1 MAESNETTAKKSN
14 GAFIAIILV
23 LLVGL
28 AVLATMWSSKNSQL
42 NDCSNENKL
51 LKSDMAG
58 MDQMMEGYVGNLS
71 SDLKTDFQN
80 MLKTYDAL
88 IEKDESKADSLNIQ
102 KNKIQKLINEINTN
116 KKMSASQLFQL
127 RKENETLRSIM
138 KSYVM
143 QIDSLN
149 TLNLKLTSD
158 LDQTTSKL
166 TSTAVERDQYKQDA
180 EEKAEQVKKGSRLQA
195 YNFSSEGLKMK
206 LNNTTEPTNRARNV
220 IQMRSSFT
228 ISENPITA
236 PGKKSVYMQIINPD
250 GKTLQSKSSNTIATD
265 LGTIAFSDKKEID
278 YQNQRVDLSIFYDLK
293 GEEALKGNYKVKIY
307 CEGILIGTDSF
318 TLK

>member
-1 MAESNETTAKKSN
+1 MAESDETTGKKGN

-28 AVLATMWSSKNSQL
+28 AILATMWSSKNSQL

-88 IEKDESKADSLNIQ
+88 IQKDESKADSLNIQ
-102 KNKIQKLINEINTN
+102 KEKIQKLINEINTN

-158 LDQTTSKL
+158 LDQTTTKL

-180 EEKAEQVKKGSRLQA
+180 EEKTEQVKKGSRLQA

-206 LNNTTEPTNRARNV
+206 LNNTTEPTNRARTV
-220 IQMRSSFT
+220 IQMRSTFT

-250 GKTLQSKSSNTIATD
+250 GKTLQSRSSNTITTD
-265 LGTIAFSDKKEID
+265 LGTIAYSDKKEID

>member
-1 MAESNETTAKKSN
+1 MAESNETTGKKGN

-28 AVLATMWSSKNSQL
+28 AILATMWSSKNSQL

-88 IEKDESKADSLNIQ
+88 IQKDESKADSLNIQ
-102 KNKIQKLINEINTN
+102 KEKIQKLINEINTN

-158 LDQTTSKL
+158 LDQTTTKL

-180 EEKAEQVKKGSRLQA
+180 EEKTEQVKKGSRLQA

-206 LNNTTEPTNRARNV
+206 LNNTTEPTNRARTV
-220 IQMRSSFT
+220 VQMRSTFT

-250 GKTLQSKSSNTIATD
+250 GKTLQSRSSNTITTD
-265 LGTIAFSDKKEID
+265 LGTIAYSDKKEID

>member
-1 MAESNETTAKKSN
+1 MAESDETTGKKGN

-28 AVLATMWSSKNSQL
+28 AILATMWSSKNSQL

-58 MDQMMEGYVGNLS
+58 MDQMMQGYVGNLS

-88 IEKDESKADSLNIQ
+88 IQKDESKADSLNIQ
-102 KNKIQKLINEINTN
+102 KEKIQKLINEINTN

-158 LDQTTSKL
+158 LDQTTTKL

-180 EEKAEQVKKGSRLQA
+180 EEKTEQVKKGSRLQA

-206 LNNTTEPTNRARNV
+206 LNNTTEPTNRARTV
-220 IQMRSSFT
+220 VQMRSTFT

-250 GKTLQSKSSNTIATD
+250 GKTLQSRSSNTITTD
-265 LGTIAFSDKKEID
+265 LGTIAYSDKKEID

>member
-1 MAESNETTAKKSN
+1 MAESYETTGKKGN

-28 AVLATMWSSKNSQL
+28 AILATMWSSKNSQL

-88 IEKDESKADSLNIQ
+88 IQKDESKADSLNIQ
-102 KNKIQKLINEINTN
+102 KEKIQKLINEINTN

-180 EEKAEQVKKGSRLQA
+180 EEKTEQVKKGSRLQA

-206 LNNTTEPTNRARNV
+206 LNNTTEPTNRARTV
-220 IQMRSSFT
+220 IQMRSTFT

-250 GKTLQSKSSNTIATD
+250 GKTLQSRSSNTITTD
-265 LGTIAFSDKKEID
+265 LGTIAYSDKKEID

>member
-1 MAESNETTAKKSN
+1 MAESNETTGKKSN

-28 AVLATMWSSKNSQL
+28 AILATMWSSKNSQL

-88 IEKDESKADSLNIQ
+88 IKKDESKADSLNIQ
-102 KNKIQKLINEINTN
+102 KDKIQKLINEINTN

-180 EEKAEQVKKGSRLQA
+180 EEKTEQVKKGSRLQA

-206 LNNTTEPTNRARNV
+206 LNNTTEPSNRARTV
-220 IQMRSSFT
+220 IQMRSTFT

-250 GKTLQSKSSNTIATD
+250 GKTLQSRSSNTITTD

>member
-1 MAESNETTAKKSN
+1 MVESNETTAKKSN
-14 GAFIAIILV
+14 GAFIAIILL
-23 LLVGL
+23 LLVAL

-88 IEKDESKADSLNIQ
+88 IMKDESKADSLNIQ
-102 KNKIQKLINEINTN
+102 KDKIQKLINEINSN

-180 EEKAEQVKKGSRLQA
+180 EEKSEQVKKGSRLQA
-195 YNFSSEGLKMK
+195 YNFSSAGLKMK
-206 LNNTTEPTNRARNV
+206 LNNTTEPTNRARAV
-220 IQMRSSFT
+220 VQMQSAFT

-250 GKTLQSKSSNTIATD
+250 GKTLQSKSSNTITTD

-293 GEEALKGNYKVKIY
+293 GEEALKGNY

>member
-1 MAESNETTAKKSN
+1 
-14 GAFIAIILV
+14 
-23 LLVGL
+23 
-28 AVLATMWSSKNSQL
+28 MWSSKNSQL

-88 IEKDESKADSLNIQ
+88 IQKDESKADSLNIQ
-102 KNKIQKLINEINTN
+102 KEKIQKLINEINTN

-158 LDQTTSKL
+158 LDQTTTKL

-180 EEKAEQVKKGSRLQA
+180 EEKTEQVKKGSRLQA

-206 LNNTTEPTNRARNV
+206 LNNTTEPTNRARTV
-220 IQMRSSFT
+220 IQMRSTFT

-250 GKTLQSKSSNTIATD
+250 GKTLQSRSSNTITTD
-265 LGTIAFSDKKEID
+265 LGTIAYSDKKEID

>member
-1 MAESNETTAKKSN
+1 
-14 GAFIAIILV
+14 
-23 LLVGL
+23 
-28 AVLATMWSSKNSQL
+28 MWSSKNSQL

-88 IEKDESKADSLNIQ
+88 IQKDESKADSLNIQ
-102 KNKIQKLINEINTN
+102 KDKIQKLINEINTN

-158 LDQTTSKL
+158 LDQTTTKL
-166 TSTAVERDQYKQDA
+166 TSTVVERDQYKQDA
-180 EEKAEQVKKGSRLQA
+180 EEKTEQVKKGSRLQA

-206 LNNTTEPTNRARNV
+206 LNNTTEPTNRARTV
-220 IQMRSSFT
+220 IQMRSTFT

-250 GKTLQSKSSNTIATD
+250 GKTLQSRSSNTITTD
-265 LGTIAFSDKKEID
+265 LGTIAYSDKKEID

>member
-1 MAESNETTAKKSN
+1 MAESDETTGKKGN

-28 AVLATMWSSKNSQL
+28 AILATMWSSKNSQL

-51 LKSDMAG
+51 LKSDVAG

-88 IEKDESKADSLNIQ
+88 IQKDESKADSLNIQ
-102 KNKIQKLINEINTN
+102 KEKIQKLINEINTN

-158 LDQTTSKL
+158 LDQTTTKL

-180 EEKAEQVKKGSRLQA
+180 EEKTEQVKKGSRLQA

-206 LNNTTEPTNRARNV
+206 LNNTTEPTNRARTV
-220 IQMRSSFT
+220 IQMRSTFT

-250 GKTLQSKSSNTIATD
+250 GKTLQSRSSNTITTD
-265 LGTIAFSDKKEID
+265 LGTIAYSDKKEID

>member
-1 MAESNETTAKKSN
+1 MAESYETTGKKGN

-28 AVLATMWSSKNSQL
+28 AILATMWSSKNSQL

-88 IEKDESKADSLNIQ
+88 IQKDESKADSLNIQ
-102 KNKIQKLINEINTN
+102 KEKIQKLINEINTN

-180 EEKAEQVKKGSRLQA
+180 EEKTEQVKKGSRLQA

-206 LNNTTEPTNRARNV
+206 LNNTTEPTNRARTV
-220 IQMRSSFT
+220 IQMRTTFT

-250 GKTLQSKSSNTIATD
+250 GKTLQSRSSNTITTD
-265 LGTIAFSDKKEID
+265 LGTIAYSDKKEID

>member
-88 IEKDESKADSLNIQ
+88 IKKDESKADSLNIQ
-102 KNKIQKLINEINTN
+102 KEKIQKLINEINTN

-180 EEKAEQVKKGSRLQA
+180 EEKTEQVKKGSRLQA

-206 LNNTTEPTNRARNV
+206 LNNTTESTNRARTV
-220 IQMRSSFT
+220 VQMRSSFT

-236 PGKKSVYMQIINPD
+236 PGKKSVYMQIVNPD
-250 GKTLQSKSSNTIATD
+250 GKTLQSKSSNTITTD

-293 GEEALKGNYKVKIY
+293 GEEALKGNYKVKIF

>member
-1 MAESNETTAKKSN
+1 MAESDETTGKKGN

-28 AVLATMWSSKNSQL
+28 AILATMWSSKNSQL

-88 IEKDESKADSLNIQ
+88 IQKDESKADSLNIQ
-102 KNKIQKLINEINTN
+102 KEKIQKLINEINTN

-158 LDQTTSKL
+158 LDQTTTKL

-180 EEKAEQVKKGSRLQA
+180 EEKTEQVKKGSRLQA

-206 LNNTTEPTNRARNV
+206 LNNTTEPTNRARTV
-220 IQMRSSFT
+220 IQMRSNFT

-250 GKTLQSKSSNTIATD
+250 GKTLQSKSSNTITTD
-265 LGTIAFSDKKEID
+265 LGTIAYSDKKEID

>member
-1 MAESNETTAKKSN
+1 
-14 GAFIAIILV
+14 
-23 LLVGL
+23 
-28 AVLATMWSSKNSQL
+28 
-42 NDCSNENKL
+42 
-51 LKSDMAG
+51 
-58 MDQMMEGYVGNLS
+58 
-71 SDLKTDFQN
+71 
-80 MLKTYDAL
+80 
-88 IEKDESKADSLNIQ
+88 
-102 KNKIQKLINEINTN
+102 
-116 KKMSASQLFQL
+116 
-127 RKENETLRSIM
+127 M

-180 EEKAEQVKKGSRLQA
+180 EEKTEQVKKGSRLQA

-206 LNNTTEPTNRARNV
+206 LNNTTEPTNRARTV
-220 IQMRSSFT
+220 IQMRTTFT

-250 GKTLQSKSSNTIATD
+250 GKTLQSRSSNTITTD
-265 LGTIAFSDKKEID
+265 LGTIAYSDKKEID

>member
-1 MAESNETTAKKSN
+1 MAESYETTGKKGN

-28 AVLATMWSSKNSQL
+28 AILATMWSSKNSQL

-88 IEKDESKADSLNIQ
+88 IQKDESKADSLNIQ
-102 KNKIQKLINEINTN
+102 KEKIQKLINEINTN

-158 LDQTTSKL
+158 LDQTTTKL

-180 EEKAEQVKKGSRLQA
+180 EEKTEQVKKGSRLQA

-206 LNNTTEPTNRARNV
+206 LNNTTEPTNRARTV
-220 IQMRSSFT
+220 IQMRSTFT

-250 GKTLQSKSSNTIATD
+250 GKTLQSRSSNTITTD
-265 LGTIAFSDKKEID
+265 LGTIAYSDKKEID

>member
-1 MAESNETTAKKSN
+1 MAESDETTGKKGN

-28 AVLATMWSSKNSQL
+28 AILATMWSSKNSQL

-88 IEKDESKADSLNIQ
+88 IQKDESKADSLNIQ
-102 KNKIQKLINEINTN
+102 KEKIQKLINEINTN

-158 LDQTTSKL
+158 LDQTTTKL

-180 EEKAEQVKKGSRLQA
+180 EEKTEQVKKGSRLQA

-206 LNNTTEPTNRARNV
+206 LNNTTEPTNRARTV
-220 IQMRSSFT
+220 VQMRSTFT

-250 GKTLQSKSSNTIATD
+250 GKTLQSRSSNTITTD
-265 LGTIAFSDKKEID
+265 LGTIAYSDKKEID

>member
-1 MAESNETTAKKSN
+1 MAESSETTGKKGN

-28 AVLATMWSSKNSQL
+28 AILATMWSSKNSQL

-88 IEKDESKADSLNIQ
+88 IQKDESKADSLNIQ
-102 KNKIQKLINEINTN
+102 KDKIQKLINEINTN

-195 YNFSSEGLKMK
+195 YNFRSEGLKMK
-206 LNNTTEPTNRARNV
+206 LNNTTEPTNRARTV
-220 IQMRSSFT
+220 VQMRSSFT

-250 GKTLQSKSSNTIATD
+250 GKTLQSRSSNTITTD